1 MEELEKNPFQS
12 DIKKIKGTEDIFR
25 LRWGSSRL
33 YFKLDFDCR
42 TIDILLFESRSQ
54 IKDKTIGRI

>member
-1 MEELEKNPFQS
+1 MERDPFRG

-25 LRWGSSRL
+25 LRWGSYRL

-42 TIDILLFESRSQ
+42 TIVILLFESRSR
-54 IKDKTIGRI
+54 IKDKMIGRI